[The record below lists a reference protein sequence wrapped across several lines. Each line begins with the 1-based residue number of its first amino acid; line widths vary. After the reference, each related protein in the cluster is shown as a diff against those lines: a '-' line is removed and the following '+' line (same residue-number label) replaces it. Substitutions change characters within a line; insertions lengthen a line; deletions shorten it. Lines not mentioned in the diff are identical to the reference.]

1 MLIRPSRVN
10 SGAVLVSNMMLNRL
24 RRLCVD
30 NRGFSLGEMLV
41 VTAVIGIT
49 AAVAMPSFL
58 AMQPGMRLNGASRQ
72 VFGKLMWA
80 RAQAVEENITYSAIF
95 PNNHTMTII
104 RDANANGAA
113 DVGETTENVDIQS
126 DYSDCTLSVTS
137 GDTSPNFL
145 GRGTTNGDTV
155 ITIANTAGNRVVTVT
170 LTGNIKIN

>member
-1 MLIRPSRVN
+1 MVRIMTRNKLASF
-10 SGAVLVSNMMLNRL
+10 
-24 RRLCVD
+24 CVD

-41 VTAVIGIT
+41 VTAIIGIVT
-49 AAVAMPSFL
+49 AVAMPSFL
-58 AMQPGMRLNGASRQ
+58 AMQPGMRLNGASRE

-80 RAQAVEENITYSAIF
+80 RAQAVEENITYSVTF

-113 DVGETTENVDIQS
+113 DVGETTESVDIQT
-126 DYSDCTLSVTS
+126 DYPDCSFSVTG
-137 GDTSPNFL
+137 GDSTPNFL

-155 ITIANTAGNRVVTVT
+155 ITLSNSAGTRVVTVT

>member
-1 MLIRPSRVN
+1 MLQ
-10 SGAVLVSNMMLNRL
+10 NRL
-24 RRLCVD
+24 KKLCFD
-30 NRGFSLGEMLV
+30 DRGFSLAELLT
-41 VTAVIGIT
+41 VTSIIGIV

-58 AMQPGMRLNGASRQ
+58 AMQPSMRLNGASRQ

-80 RAQAVEENITYSAIF
+80 RAQAVEENITYSVTF
-95 PNNHTMTII
+95 PNNHAMTII

-113 DVGETTENVDIQS
+113 DVGETTENVDIQT
-126 DYSDCTLSVTS
+126 DYPDCTLSVTS
-137 GDTSPNFL
+137 GDTTPNFL